1 MNSSHQK
8 LDAEGPRDPQ
18 QEQRATNTSRGRGLA
33 HAARREWYLLKVD
46 LFLDGR
52 VPGRRRKEILND
64 LRNIID
70 AEADIHTLQEAISGL
85 GEPRELAASYAEGTS
100 KKRVLWTAGV
110 AAGLAALMVYWILGL
125 TYTLGMLSV
134 AHQAGGEFS
143 SHFFFVDVLVFSTAE
158 GIGIGWSGDAA
169 LWFPLGLA
177 ALAFIGTSRAWRV
190 FRRRPR

>member
-1 MNSSHQK
+1 MNSSHQE
-8 LDAEGPRDPQ
+8 LGVDHP
-18 QEQRATNTSRGRGLA
+18 RGLG
-33 HAARREWYLLKVD
+33 HTARREWYLLKVD

-70 AEADIHTLQEAISGL
+70 AESDINTLQEVISGL
-85 GEPRELAASYAEGTS
+85 GQPSALAASYAEGTS

-110 AAGLAALMVYWILGL
+110 AAGMAALMVYWILGL

-134 AHQAGGEFS
+134 AHQAGGEFN
-143 SHFFFVDVLVFSTAE
+143 SHFFSVDVLAFSTPE

-169 LWFPLGLA
+169 LWIPLGLA
-177 ALAFIGTSRAWRV
+177 ALAFIGASRAWRV
-190 FRRRPR
+190 FRRRPS

>member
-1 MNSSHQK
+1 MNSSHQE
-8 LDAEGPRDPQ
+8 LGVDHP
-18 QEQRATNTSRGRGLA
+18 RGLG
-33 HAARREWYLLKVD
+33 HTVRREWYLFKVD

-70 AEADIHTLQEAISGL
+70 AESDINTLQEVISGL
-85 GEPRELAASYAEGTS
+85 GQPRALAASYAEGTS

-110 AAGLAALMVYWILGL
+110 AAGMAALTVYWILGL

-134 AHQAGGEFS
+134 ADQAGGEFN
-143 SHFFFVDVLVFSTAE
+143 SHFFFVDVLAFSTPE

-169 LWFPLGLA
+169 LWIPLGLA
-177 ALAFIGTSRAWRV
+177 ALAFIGASRAWRI
-190 FRRRPR
+190 FRRRPS